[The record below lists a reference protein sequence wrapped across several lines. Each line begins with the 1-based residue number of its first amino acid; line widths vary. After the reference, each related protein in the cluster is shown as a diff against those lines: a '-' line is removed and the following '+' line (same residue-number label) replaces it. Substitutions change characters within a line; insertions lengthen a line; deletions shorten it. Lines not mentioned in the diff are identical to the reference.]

1 MKLKTILSLSLA
13 TLILGGLA
21 SCTKPSGPMTQTE
34 KIESAK
40 TFLTGKVVLS
50 AHAFMSEKNLTGLE
64 TGAPMMYNFEWK
76 ADNTLLLKLDG
87 FSVGK
92 MPLKLFFNAD
102 LKPVPENQWEK
113 TEMPGDGWI
122 KLYGDNGVT
131 SLSPISPN
139 MPKMPGGTGGK
150 VTMFVNAETHE
161 IQFNLDFN
169 LMSVKS
175 EVFRQKVDP
184 ERVKNFEAEKK
195 KFEEDYAAWK
205 KAQGRP

>member
-1 MKLKTILSLSLA
+1 MKLKTILSLSLVA
-13 TLILGGLA
+13 LILGGLA
-21 SCTKPSGPMTQTE
+21 SCSKPSGPMTQTE

-50 AHAFMSEKNLTGLE
+50 AHAFMGEKNLTGLK

-76 ADNTLLLKLDG
+76 ADNTLHLKLDG
-87 FSVGK
+87 FSVAK
-92 MPLKLFFNAD
+92 MPLRLFFDAD

-113 TEMPGDGWI
+113 DEMPGDGWI

-131 SLSPISPN
+131 SLTAISPK

-161 IQFNLDFN
+161 IQFDLNFN
-169 LMSVKS
+169 MMGIKA
-175 EVFRQKVDP
+175 EVFRQKIDP
-184 ERVKNFEAEKK
+184 ARVNNYEAEKK

-205 KAQGRP
+205 KNQGL